1 MKMKSKFRLKSKS
14 KQKLERETK
23 RHRRVF
29 LVALCIV
36 LLAIIAPVFAPN
48 DPLEPNFAH
57 ILEKPSS
64 TYPLGTDQV
73 GRCILSRILYGA
85 KVSLGMTFF
94 LLGLVFILGV
104 TIGIISALSGGF
116 VDMILMRL
124 VDTVL
129 SFPDIV
135 FAIAVVG
142 LLGPGITNT
151 ILALAVIWWTKY
163 ARLTRMLV
171 MSVKNTEYIQ
181 AAKMA
186 GVWGINLIFRYILPN
201 IISPLIIQLAMDIGG
216 MMLALAGLSFLGLG
230 VQPPTPEWG
239 SMLNEGRAYI
249 QTAPWL
255 LLYPGLAIFTVVGIF
270 NILGDRMRDLL
281 DPKNIQSI

>member
-14 KQKLERETK
+14 KLNLERETK
-23 RHRRVF
+23 HHRRVF

-142 LLGPGITNT
+142 LLGPGIVNT

-281 DPKNIQSI
+281 DPKNMQSI